1 MADTER
7 TSPSFKPKTLIVD
20 RKYKPEDLRIPRN
33 QQYVRDLGQ
42 CFKIFQKWSYDI
54 IWVENGADALRAL
67 REYPDMVKTV
77 IIEAYIP
84 GGGFTV
90 ARLIRF
96 KPDCKH
102 IPVFI
107 MSRQITQ
114 VDVDEGHRI
123 GVFECLMRP
132 FTDIA
137 FLESRLKKGGEEQS
151 EVAEAE
157 KDVDP
162 REHILRELEKIT
174 GLPAMPTVYNEVQ
187 KLSRDPEATT
197 DQYSQIIELDPGIT
211 AQMLRLCNSSA
222 FSFTRQITSVGDA
235 VNLLGLQT
243 VIDFVRTLSVVGAFK
258 DKSASFDTQK
268 FWEHSIACGTAAKIL
283 MERPEFQSKLDL
295 GEEDPLMAG
304 MVHDIGKQVLGHFF
318 NEMYQMVLPEVRSG
332 KTMFQVEEGTL
343 GITHQDIGD
352 ALATKWKLPED
363 LTHVIGSHHAPRP
376 DDEDMVYLVHL
387 ANECSKQVG
396 YAFEEKTTDI
406 SPSEGALEKMELD
419 AETLGSIFKELES
432 KIREHV
438 RETFSAI
445 FR

>member
-1 MADTER
+1 MADTEN
-7 TSPSFKPKTLIVD
+7 TAPSFKPKTLIVD

-33 QQYVRDLGQ
+33 QEYVRDLGQ

-54 IWVENGADALRAL
+54 IWVETGADALRAL
-67 REYPDMVKTV
+67 REYPDMIKTV

-102 IPVFI
+102 IPVFV
-107 MSRQITQ
+107 MSRQLTEK
-114 VDVDEGHRI
+114 DVEEGQRI
-123 GVFECLMRP
+123 GVFDCLMRP

-137 FLESRLKKGGEEQS
+137 FLESRLKQGGEVQS

-162 REHILRELEKIT
+162 RVHILKELEKIT

-187 KLSRDPEATT
+187 KLSRDPDATT
-197 DQYSQIIELDPGIT
+197 DDYSQVIELDPGIT

-258 DKSASFDTQK
+258 DKPASFDTQK

-283 MERPEFQSKLDL
+283 MERPEFEKALKIGD
-295 GEEDPLMAG
+295 EDPLMAG

-318 NEMYQMVLPEVRSG
+318 DEMFQMVLPEVRAG
-332 KTMFQVEEGTL
+332 KTMFQVEDEML

-352 ALATKWKLPED
+352 ALATKWQLPDD
-363 LTHVIGSHHAPRP
+363 LTHVIGHHHAPLS
-376 DDEDMVYLVHL
+376 DDEDMVHLIHL

-396 YAFEEKTTDI
+396 YTFEEKTADI
-406 SPSEGALEKMELD
+406 APSEGTLEKMELD
-419 AETLGSIFKELES
+419 AEALAGIFKEVES
-432 KIREHV
+432 KIREQV